1 MNLWEFYPMVYLMFF
16 QPKKLPLSILSYISY
31 ILIFSI
37 AGIIVGIIVSV
48 IMGLKISMITAN
60 HTSNYKY
67 YSGRTT
73 LYTSFASATTSL

>member
-1 MNLWEFYPMVYLMFF
+1 MNLWGFYPMVYLMFF

-48 IMGLKISMITAN
+48 IMGLKISMITTN
-60 HTSNYKY
+60 HTSNYMCY
-67 YSGRTT
+67 
-73 LYTSFASATTSL
+73 